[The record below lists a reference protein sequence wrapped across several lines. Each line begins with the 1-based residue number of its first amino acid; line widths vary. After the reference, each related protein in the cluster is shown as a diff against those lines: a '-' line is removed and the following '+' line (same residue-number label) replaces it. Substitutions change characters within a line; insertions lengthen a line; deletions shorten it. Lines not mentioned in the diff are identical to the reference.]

1 MQIGGFQKLTLLDY
15 PGKVACI
22 VFTKGCS
29 FRCPFC
35 YNADLVLPDGH
46 TDPCTEA
53 DVLRYLTQRRHL
65 LEGVVVTGGEPL
77 LQPDLP
83 AFLEEVRALGL
94 SIKLDTNGSFPKR
107 LQALLE
113 QQLISYV
120 AMDIKHAPDGYG
132 AATGLPNNAAVSLV
146 EESLQTLQASGV
158 PFELRTTVV
167 QGIHTQ
173 ESLRDLAQWLQEK
186 LRKPVPWYL
195 QSYQD
200 EGRIIA
206 PGGLSAFS
214 PTELQQ
220 ILAKVQRFWPDAA
233 LRNAN

>member
-1 MQIGGFQKLTLLDY
+1 MQVGGFQKLTLLDY

-35 YNADLVLPDGH
+35 YNADLVLPAGR
-46 TDPCTEA
+46 TDPCTEE
-53 DVLRYLTQRRHL
+53 DVLRYLHQRRHL

-83 AFLEEVRALGL
+83 AFLMKVHALGL

-107 LQALLE
+107 LQGLLE
-113 QQLISYV
+113 QNLIDYA
-120 AMDIKHAPDGYG
+120 AMDIKHAPDLYG
-132 AATGLPNNAAVSLV
+132 AATGLPNNAAVPLV
-146 EESLQTLQASGV
+146 EESLQVLAGAGI
-158 PFELRTTVV
+158 PWELRTTVV
-167 QGIHTQ
+167 QGIHTKA
-173 ESLRDLAQWLQEK
+173 SLATLAQWLQE
-186 LRKPVPWYL
+186 RIQQPVPWYL

-200 EGRIIA
+200 EGNIIA

-220 ILAKVQRFWPDAA
+220 ILAEVQRLWPAAA
-233 LRNAN
+233 LRSAN